1 MNPILGICVNLGLGV
16 ALAGGLIYSSV
27 IVTKSLEKSRSA
39 IDVKGYA
46 ERTVPAEYATW
57 EMFVVVRDQ
66 DLTKAYTNLEKHQ
79 EKVLSFLKNVGFKDV
94 QFQVGPA
101 SKMTIYKRDDNGNQL
116 PDGVSF
122 EVRQS
127 VSLTTHELDTLKKAA
142 LSISQLGA
150 EGIDIDVIPPA
161 YLIKRENLEK
171 IKIDLLAQ
179 ATKSARKRANQFA
192 HNSGTTIGR
201 LVSARQGVFQVTSEH
216 STDVNDYGTYDTS
229 SPTKIVKIV
238 VTLSYTTDKG

>member
-1 MNPILGICVNLGLGV
+1 MHPVAGLFVNLGLGI

-27 IVTKSLEKSRSA
+27 VVTKSLEKSRSS

-46 ERTVPAEYATW
+46 ERKVQSDYATW

-66 DLTKAYTNLEKHQ
+66 DLSKAYTTLEKHK
-79 EKVLSFLKNVGFKDV
+79 EKTLSFLQNVGLKDV

-116 PDGVSF
+116 PDGMSF

-127 VSLTTHELDTLKKAA
+127 ISLTTSDLETLKKAA
-142 LSISQLGA
+142 LSIAQLGA
-150 EGIDIDVIPPA
+150 EGTDLDVMPPS

-171 IKIDLLAQ
+171 IKIDLLAD
-179 ATKSARKRANQFA
+179 ATKSAKDRANQVA
-192 HNSGTTIGR
+192 QNSGTTIGR